1 MEFVEKDSLNEN
13 GSSVEGDRN
22 AVYIALGANLP
33 SYAGAA
39 HETLIAAL
47 IALDASGFVLT
58 AISRFF
64 KTPAF
69 PAGSGPDYVNA
80 CAKVKSAD
88 SPEQILSTLHRIE
101 AQFGRVRGA
110 RWAARGCDIDLL
122 AVGTLIL
129 PDAPTQAHWRGLP
142 LASQLEKAPEQL
154 ILPHPR
160 MTERGFVLIPLR
172 DIAPD
177 FVDPVSGA
185 GINALIDAL
194 PEDEKM
200 GISPI

>member
-1 MEFVEKDSLNEN
+1 MEFVEKDSLREM
-13 GSSVEGDRN
+13 SRSVEGN
-22 AVYIALGANLP
+22 QNPVYLALGANLP
-33 SYAGAA
+33 SNAGAA

-47 IALDASGFVLT
+47 IALVANGFILT

-80 CAKVKSAD
+80 CIKVKSAD
-88 SPEQILSTLHRIE
+88 SPEQILSTLHKIE
-101 AQFGRVRGA
+101 AEFGRVRGA

-122 AVGTLIL
+122 AIGDLIL
-129 PDAPTQAHWRGLP
+129 PDVETQARWRGLP
-142 LASQLEKAPEQL
+142 LAAQLVEAPDCL

-160 MTERGFVLIPLR
+160 MAERAFVLIPLH

-177 FVDPVSGA
+177 FIDPVSSIA
-185 GINALIDAL
+185 IKDLLAARPDA
-194 PEDEKM
+194 EKAE
-200 GISPI
+200 IWPI